1 MDSLDTWLQ
10 EDDVQ
15 RLWQVCHGL
24 LPETAATFD
33 EIKEFERIVM
43 HTAMIKMGG
52 AGYTQ
57 STLQ

>member
-33 EIKEFERIVM
+33 EIKEFERVVM
-43 HTAMIKMGG
+43 HAAMLKAGGEGYSTAP
-52 AGYTQ
+52 
-57 STLQ
+57 LQ